1 MSRYQHTLTTILA
14 LLVALT
20 LAACNLPAAQQATPA
35 APTPPPATSASE
47 LTPAPA
53 EPTAPPAEPG
63 ANDGAEDGTA
73 SSETW
78 PTLTSAE
85 LNLAIRAPE
94 GWELTPADD
103 HSAIVREVE
112 GYGRAELTVLDETSA
127 PRLGIEYR
135 ANVDAATILQELLVT
150 FREDGDFTVHR
161 EVEVAGGYTAAISEG
176 VWRPFDERLVVG
188 VVALPD
194 RAVVLTG
201 HGPASSEEG
210 GDEEWARLRPLYEG
224 MLQGI
229 APKS

>member
-1 MSRYQHTLTTILA
+1 
-14 LLVALT
+14 
-20 LAACNLPAAQQATPA
+20 
-35 APTPPPATSASE
+35 
-47 LTPAPA
+47 
-53 EPTAPPAEPG
+53 
-63 ANDGAEDGTA
+63 
-73 SSETW
+73 
-78 PTLTSAE
+78 
-85 LNLAIRAPE
+85 
-94 GWELTPADD
+94 
-103 HSAIVREVE
+103 
-112 GYGRAELTVLDETSA
+112 DETSA

-229 APKS
+229 APKSRASEQAQPRQQWRPKHQQTDDHREACRREHRRGGYVFRRARQRMPLRAGEVHYRLNGRVDQFGHPHQRHRQHEQRPAQQVEAQPQP

>member
-1 MSRYQHTLTTILA
+1 
-14 LLVALT
+14 T
-20 LAACNLPAAQQATPA
+20 LAARNPPAAQQATPT
-35 APTPPPATSASE
+35 TPPSPPATQASE
-47 LTPAPA
+47 PAPAPA
-53 EPTAPPAEPG
+53 EPTAPPVEPG
-63 ANDGAEDGTA
+63 AGDGADDSA
-73 SSETW
+73 VSSEAW
-78 PTLTSAE
+78 PLLTSAE
-85 LNLAIRAPE
+85 LNLTVRAPE
-94 GWELTPADD
+94 GWELTPTDD

-135 ANVDAATILQELLVT
+135 ANTDAATILQDLLVA

-176 VWRPFDERLVVG
+176 SWRPYDERLVVG

-201 HGPASSEEG
+201 HGPTSSEEG

-229 APKS
+229 APEG